1 VSLAA
6 RPALAARTLSE
17 VIVDFRITPDDRAR
31 FKRCR
36 RQWDFASPNRRD
48 LEPIRHAEP
57 DLPTPVKDALAL
69 YYYPG
74 TWDWS
79 RQIVLPLVDKAFL
92 RSVTDSVGSTDP
104 AQLVAAGRELLDRYF
119 AWAPTVDDF
128 APIRID
134 YDMDVLIPDPRE
146 PDRGLQT
153 PDGQRVIYAARVDL
167 LAVDSTDSYWVIRHQ
182 VVPDWQD
189 VNLLILDQEA
199 VATCWAWEQT
209 YLGMEIA
216 GTIHNE
222 VRTTVEPNLVHP
234 PVQLSSHWVAQH
246 GPSGGGRP
254 MPQHRRMYAKP
265 PNVNTA
271 DRLVHHFAGPV
282 RRTVIR
288 RTREEITGIGRLI
301 GAEALEMTDPQLVT
315 YPSPATHCA
324 DCAFVA
330 PCLAMTETDDPTP
343 ALTAGYRRRPARV
356 VPKPRLGQTTWSF
369 GRGAAPPA
377 WDSQ

>member
-1 VSLAA
+1 M
-6 RPALAARTLSE
+6 
-17 VIVDFRITPDDRAR
+17 DFRITPDDRVR

-48 LEPIRHAEP
+48 LEPVQSAEP
-57 DLPTPVKDALAL
+57 DLPTPIKDALAS

-92 RSVTDSVGSTDP
+92 RSVTDLAGSTDT
-104 AQLVAAGRELLDRYF
+104 AWLVAAGRELLDRYF
-119 AWAPTVDDF
+119 SWAPTVDDF
-128 APIRID
+128 APIKISHE
-134 YDMDVLIPDPRE
+134 MDVLVFDPHD

-153 PDGQRVIYAARVDL
+153 EDGHRVIYTPRVDL
-167 LAVDSTDSYWVIRHQ
+167 LAIDADDAYWVVRHL
-182 VVPDWQD
+182 VASEWQD
-189 VNLLILDQEA
+189 VNQLVLDEEA
-199 VATCWAWEQT
+199 VAACWAWEQT

-222 VRTTVEPNLVHP
+222 VRTTVEPNVVHAP
-234 PVQLSSHWVAQH
+234 ARLSSRWVAQH
-246 GPSGGGRP
+246 EPSGGGRS

-265 PNVNTA
+265 PDAGNA

-288 RTREEITGIGRLI
+288 RSREEITAMGRMI
-301 GAEALEMTDPQLVT
+301 GAEALEMMDPRLAP
-315 YPSPATHCA
+315 YPSPAAHCA

-330 PCLAMTETDDPTP
+330 PCLAMAETDDPAP
-343 ALTAGYRRRPARV
+343 ALTAGYRRRPERG
-356 VPKPRLGQTTWSF
+356 VPTPRLGQSTWGL
-369 GRGAAPPA
+369 GRGAAPPG
-377 WDSQ
+377 WDIP